1 MIKTEDFIIRAIEE
15 KDIDFLY
22 DINTQNFRGDYQ
34 EFEFESKLDIRK
46 QYESGM
52 YSSDKFKMLIA
63 QNDKNILGIVYIS
76 FVRTGL
82 VNIGLV
88 MCENERG
95 KNLGVTITKTIVNYL
110 FSYYDI
116 VRIQAD
122 TDINNIAAQ
131 KVLEKAGFTK
141 EGIMSK
147 YRFHHGKYNDSILYA
162 ITK

>member
-1 MIKTEDFIIRAIEE
+1 MIITKDFSIRAIEE

-22 DINTQNFRGDYQ
+22 KINTQEFRGDYQ
-34 EFEFESKLDIRK
+34 EFEFESKQSMRK
-46 QYESGM
+46 QFDSGAFC
-52 YSSDKFKMLIA
+52 SDKFKMLIA
-63 QNDKNILGIVYIS
+63 QKEDKILGIVYIS

-95 KNLGVTITKTIVNYL
+95 KNLGTSITKIIVNYI
-110 FSYYDI
+110 FSNYDI
-116 VRIQAD
+116 ARIQAD
-122 TDINNIAAQ
+122 TDINNVAAQ
-131 KVLEKAGFTK
+131 KVLEKAGFIK

-147 YRFHHGKYNDSILYA
+147 YRFHHGKYNDSVLYA

>member
-1 MIKTEDFIIRAIEE
+1 MIKTEDFVIRAIED

-22 DINTQNFRGDYQ
+22 EINTQDFRGEYQ

-52 YSSDKFKMLIA
+52 YCSDKFKMLLA
-63 QNDKNILGIVYIS
+63 LNDKNILGIIYIS
-76 FVRTGL
+76 FVRPGL
-82 VNIGLV
+82 INIGLV

-95 KNLGVTITKTIVNYL
+95 KNLGTSITKTVVNYL
-110 FSYYDI
+110 FSNYDI
-116 VRIQAD
+116 ARIQAD

-131 KVLEKAGFTK
+131 KVLEKAGFIK

-147 YRFHHGKYNDSILYA
+147 YRFHHGKYNDSALYA